1 MYLREVND
9 YEKLYSL
16 DVLGVKDQGEND
28 QFDVMRDFKEN
39 IARIDDGR
47 YEVNFPW
54 IPGVE
59 NDDRRLSKN
68 ENLREEYA
76 NIVEEAPERPTG
88 ERVFYMLHK
97 PVIKESAVTT
107 TIRMVFDG
115 SAKPYPLANSIN
127 DCMFTGPPLQP
138 LLWDIMVRA
147 RMSTNLLLGDIEKAF
162 LQIGVKEQDR
172 DAVRFLFNV
181 KGEDRH
187 LRFMR
192 VPFGVEASPLAGD
205 QEQLVKFKKESTEIL
220 ENAKDLWRV
229 RTCRILGHT
238 WNKEEDT
245 LEFLAKPFAENQ
257 PVTKRTILSYLGAIY
272 DPLGIVSPT
281 MPQGK
286 HIYGQACDE
295 DEGWNAEVSSQ
306 LRDEWFKWT
315 KQLKTVEIPRSVDI
329 LIGEITGVHFI
340 SLLMLVT

>member
-1 MYLREVND
+1 MHVCER
-9 YEKLYSL
+9 LYSL

-39 IARIDDGR
+39 IARRDDGR

-59 NDDRRLSKN
+59 LTSTNEVLSRKHLQNIERRLSKN

-76 NIVEEAPERPTG
+76 NIIEQQLRVGIVEEAPERPTG
-88 ERVFYMLHK
+88 KRVFYMLHK

-115 SAKPYPLANSIN
+115 SAKHYPLANSIN

-147 RMSTNLLLGDIEKAF
+147 RMSTNLLLGDIEEAF

-192 VPFGVEASPLAGD
+192 VPFGVETSPF
-205 QEQLVKFKKESTEIL
+205 V
-220 ENAKDLWRV
+220 
-229 RTCRILGHT
+229 
-238 WNKEEDT
+238 
-245 LEFLAKPFAENQ
+245 
-257 PVTKRTILSYLGAIY
+257 LGAT
-272 DPLGIVSPT
+272 L
-281 MPQGK
+281 QN
-286 HIYGQACDE
+286 HLQ
-295 DEGWNAEVSSQ
+295 
-306 LRDEWFKWT
+306 
-315 KQLKTVEIPRSVDI
+315 
-329 LIGEITGVHFI
+329 
-340 SLLMLVT
+340 